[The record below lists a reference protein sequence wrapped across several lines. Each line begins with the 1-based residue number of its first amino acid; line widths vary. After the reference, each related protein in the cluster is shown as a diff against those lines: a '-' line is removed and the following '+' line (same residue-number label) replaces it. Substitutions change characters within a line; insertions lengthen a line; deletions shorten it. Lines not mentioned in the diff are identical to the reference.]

1 MEDTLNRHVYGW
13 LNSRYDNKAQG
24 SIMTLASIAIILHI
38 LSAVLWVGGMF
49 FAHQVL
55 RPVAAQQFEP
65 PQRLQLW
72 SQVFK
77 RFFPWVWMSIFVL
90 LISGYWMV
98 FGVFG
103 GMSGIGLHIH
113 IMQAL
118 GWLMILLFLHLYFA
132 PFRRL
137 KDAVIT
143 KQWAEAGKRLNQIR
157 RIVGINL
164 SLGLIV
170 IAVAAGGRYL

>member
-1 MEDTLNRHVYGW
+1 
-13 LNSRYDNKAQG
+13 
-24 SIMTLASIAIILHI
+24 MTPASFAIVLHI

-55 RPVAAQQFEP
+55 RPVAVQQFEP
-65 PQRLQLW
+65 PQRLKLW
-72 SQVFK
+72 TQVFR
-77 RFFPWVWMSIFVL
+77 RFFPWVWVCIVL
-90 LISGYWMV
+90 LLLSGYWMV
-98 FGVFG
+98 FRLFG

-137 KDAVIT
+137 KEAVIT
-143 KQWAEAGKRLNQIR
+143 EQWPEAGKRLNQIR
-157 RIVGINL
+157 LIVGINL
-164 SLGLIV
+164 VLGLVV
-170 IAVAAGGRYL
+170 IAIAAGARYL

>member
-1 MEDTLNRHVYGW
+1 
-13 LNSRYDNKAQG
+13 
-24 SIMTLASIAIILHI
+24 MTLASLAIVLHI

-55 RPVAAQQFEP
+55 RPVAVQQLEP
-65 PQRLQLW
+65 PQRLKLW
-72 SQVFK
+72 THVFR
-77 RFFPWVWMSIFVL
+77 RFFPWVWVCIVL
-90 LISGYWMV
+90 LTLSGYWMA
-98 FGVFG
+98 FNLFG
-103 GMSGIGLHIH
+103 GMSNVGLHVH

-143 KQWAEAGKRLNQIR
+143 EHWPEAGKRLNQIR
-157 RIVGINL
+157 LIVGINL

-170 IAVAAGGRYL
+170 TAIAAGGRYL